1 MRWGRAVILYRYV
14 KTDGLLHRGRDARV
28 SIALANSGHLQ
39 IGLIHPR
46 NEATSVY
53 KEFQEAGHEG
63 LQPMSYWTE
72 DYQDL

>member
-1 MRWGRAVILYRYV
+1 MSL
-14 KTDGLLHRGRDARV
+14 
-28 SIALANSGHLQ
+28 ALANSGHLQ

-53 KEFQEAGHEG
+53 KEFQQAGHEG
-63 LQPMSYWTE
+63 LQHMSYWTE